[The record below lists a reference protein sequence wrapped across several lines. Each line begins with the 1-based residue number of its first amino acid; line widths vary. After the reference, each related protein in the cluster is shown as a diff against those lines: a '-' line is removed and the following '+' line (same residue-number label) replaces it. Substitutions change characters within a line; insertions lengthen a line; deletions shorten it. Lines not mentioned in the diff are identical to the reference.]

1 MKAALIILAMALCL
15 SACNTVNGIG
25 KDLESAGKAV
35 QNTSKK

>member
-1 MKAALIILAMALCL
+1 MKATLTILVMALCL

-35 QNTSKK
+35 QKTSEK

>member
-1 MKAALIILAMALCL
+1 MKATLIILAMALCL